1 MGLNHSPSIVTNSL
15 LLNLD
20 LKNLKKF
27 GTTLGTNLIQDQNY
41 NASTWGTYP
50 TFKQTGID
58 APDGSKNAVRMTS
71 ITRTCTYTLTS
82 NVVTVTMPN
91 HGLSS
96 GWSHNFVFTSGTGV
110 TGAYSITVVDVNTFT
125 FTVTAANGSGNVTVY
140 ARTGIRVNFTAFTPN
155 GTDTYTVSFWA
166 RLIRSTFLNAE
177 SAGCDLN
184 DSTPSLNYTSL
195 LVQNQWVQIV
205 ASGVATATA
214 KSFFDILS
222 DTFGDIVIDFWGL
235 KLENQTANNTF
246 TPLKDTVSGYTFS
259 LIRPQY
265 AALTDSTVTF
275 TRTASAPKHGGL
287 AYTTGTGSLTSGSF
301 LYNDHTWEVWFRI
314 DDVNPGGYGDA
325 TEARSCLLEYRG
337 YHAGFE
343 YNATNLFYSIW
354 DSSGPTIKTCCSWTL
369 GASGSQ
375 INQGSWYQLVV
386 TRSGNIFTPYVNGVG
401 LGTGS
406 TQTFTSAY
414 SGTSNDLH
422 IGATAN
428 VAAGAS
434 SYVYYGKNT
443 IANMKMYNR
452 ALSAAEVSQNFNA
465 LRGRFGL

>member
-1 MGLNHSPSIVTNSL
+1 MAKHHNPKISSSNL
-15 LLNLD
+15 LLNVDFTSIKCYTPNENLLTYSSD
-20 LKNLKKF
+20 LTNAAW
-27 GTTLGTNLIQDQNY
+27 GIHNGNSVVIASNVTT
-41 NASTWGTYP
+41 
-50 TFKQTGID
+50 
-58 APDGSKNAVRMTS
+58 APDG
-71 ITRTCTYTLTS
+71 TLTADS
-82 NVVTVTMPN
+82 VINNNVTTALYYQSLSTTITGVGQLISTVYAKA
-91 HGLSS
+91 
-96 GWSHNFVFTSGTGV
+96 FTSTKFTFNSYYVGDTEVNVTFTLTGSGTTSDATKSTITALDNGWYKCTITTPARVNAGTTFNWRIWPGERSV
-110 TGAYSITVVDVNTFT
+110 TNNIGCYFWGASLEKGAYTNQYVPTTSSNSPRSVSVINTVGTNTFT
-125 FTVTAANGSGNVTVY
+125 VY
-140 ARTGIRVNFTAFTPN
+140 NTQFVNNSSNFIQF
-155 GTDTYTVSFWA
+155 
-166 RLIRSTFLNAE
+166 I
-177 SAGCDLN
+177 
-184 DSTPSLNYTSL
+184 
-195 LVQNQWVQIV
+195 
-205 ASGVATATA
+205 
-214 KSFFDILS
+214 
-222 DTFGDIVIDFWGL
+222 
-235 KLENQTANNTF
+235 
-246 TPLKDTVSGYTFS
+246 
-259 LIRPQY
+259 
-265 AALTDSTVTF
+265 
-275 TRTASAPKHGGL
+275 RTASTPKHGGL

-428 VAAGAS
+428 VASGAG
-434 SYVYYGKNT
+434 SYLYYGKNS

-452 ALSAAEVSQNFNA
+452 ALSATEISQNFNA
-465 LRGRFGL
+465 LRGRFGI